1 MIRKLKQKKLKNLD
15 VLRQDFE
22 NKINLSESGNTEG
35 HTTDETDTKRTKKNI
50 NLDDLNRE
58 ILLKTKIKPSRGGKG
73 YPYISTKNLIMG

>member
-22 NKINLSESGNTEG
+22 NKINVSESGNNTN
-35 HTTDETDTKRTKKNI
+35 DETDTKRAKKNI
-50 NLDDLNRE
+50 NLDDLNKE

>member
-22 NKINLSESGNTEG
+22 NKINVSESGNN
-35 HTTDETDTKRTKKNI
+35 TTDETDTKRVKKNI
-50 NLDDLNRE
+50 NLDDLNKE
-58 ILLKTKIKPSRGGKG
+58 ILLKTKIKPSRGGRG

>member
-22 NKINLSESGNTEG
+22 NKIIVSESSDTEG
-35 HTTDETDTKRTKKNI
+35 HTTDETDTKRAKKNL
-50 NLDDLNRE
+50 NLDDLNKE
-58 ILLKTKIKPSRGGKG
+58 ILLKTKIKASRGGKG

>member
-22 NKINLSESGNTEG
+22 NKINMSEIGNN
-35 HTTDETDTKRTKKNI
+35 TTDETDTKRAKKNI
-50 NLDDLNRE
+50 NLDDLNKE
-58 ILLKTKIKPSRGGKG
+58 ILLKTKIRPSRGGRG

>member
-15 VLRQDFE
+15 ILRQDFE
-22 NKINLSESGNTEG
+22 NKINMSESDDFA
-35 HTTDETDTKRTKKNI
+35 TDETDTKRTKKNI

>member
-1 MIRKLKQKKLKNLD
+1 MIRKLKRKNLKNLD

-22 NKINLSESGNTEG
+22 NKINVSESGD
-35 HTTDETDTKRTKKNI
+35 HTTDETDAKRVKKNI
-50 NLDDLNRE
+50 NLDDLNKE

>member
-22 NKINLSESGNTEG
+22 NKINVSESGNN
-35 HTTDETDTKRTKKNI
+35 TTDETDTKRVKKNI
-50 NLDDLNRE
+50 NLDDLNKE

>member
-22 NKINLSESGNTEG
+22 NKINVSESSDN
-35 HTTDETDTKRTKKNI
+35 TTDETDTKRTKKNL

>member
-22 NKINLSESGNTEG
+22 NKINVSESGNN
-35 HTTDETDTKRTKKNI
+35 TTDETDTKRAKKNI
-50 NLDDLNRE
+50 NLDDLNKE

>member
-35 HTTDETDTKRTKKNI
+35 HTTDETDTKRAKKNI
-50 NLDDLNRE
+50 NLDDLNKE
-58 ILLKTKIKPSRGGKG
+58 ILLKTKIKPSRGGRR

>member
-22 NKINLSESGNTEG
+22 NKINVSESGDN
-35 HTTDETDTKRTKKNI
+35 TTDETDTKRVKKNI
-50 NLDDLNRE
+50 NLDDLNKE

>member
-22 NKINLSESGNTEG
+22 NKINVSESDD
-35 HTTDETDTKRTKKNI
+35 HTTDETDAKRAKKNL
-50 NLDDLNRE
+50 NLDDLNKE

>member
-22 NKINLSESGNTEG
+22 NKINVSESADN
-35 HTTDETDTKRTKKNI
+35 TTDETDTKRTKKNL
-50 NLDDLNRE
+50 NLDDLNKE

>member
-22 NKINLSESGNTEG
+22 NKINLSESCDN
-35 HTTDETDTKRTKKNI
+35 TTDETDTKRTKKNI
-50 NLDDLNRE
+50 NLDDLNKE

-73 YPYISTKNLIMG
+73 FPYISTKNLIMG

>member
-22 NKINLSESGNTEG
+22 NKINVSESGNN
-35 HTTDETDTKRTKKNI
+35 TTDETDTKRAKKNI
-50 NLDDLNRE
+50 NLDDLNKE
-58 ILLKTKIKPSRGGKG
+58 ILLKTKIKPVRGGKG

>member
-22 NKINLSESGNTEG
+22 NKINVSENGDN
-35 HTTDETDTKRTKKNI
+35 TTDETDAKRAKKNL
-50 NLDDLNRE
+50 NLDDLNKE

>member
-22 NKINLSESGNTEG
+22 NKINVSESSDFA
-35 HTTDETDTKRTKKNI
+35 TDETDAKRAKKNL
-50 NLDDLNRE
+50 NLDDLNKE
-58 ILLKTKIKPSRGGKG
+58 ILLKTKIKASRGGKG

>member
-22 NKINLSESGNTEG
+22 NKINVSEIGNN
-35 HTTDETDTKRTKKNI
+35 TTDETDTKRTKKNI

-58 ILLKTKIKPSRGGKG
+58 ILLKTKIKPSKGGKG

>member
-22 NKINLSESGNTEG
+22 NKINVSESADN
-35 HTTDETDTKRTKKNI
+35 TTDETDTKRTKKNI
-50 NLDDLNRE
+50 NLDDLNKE

>member
-22 NKINLSESGNTEG
+22 NKINMSEIGNN
-35 HTTDETDTKRTKKNI
+35 TTDETDTKRNKKNI
-50 NLDDLNRE
+50 NLDDLNKE
-58 ILLKTKIKPSRGGKG
+58 ILLKTKIRPSRGGRG

>member
-22 NKINLSESGNTEG
+22 NKINVSESGNN
-35 HTTDETDTKRTKKNI
+35 TTDETDAKRAKKNI
-50 NLDDLNRE
+50 NLDDLNKE

>member
-22 NKINLSESGNTEG
+22 NKINVSESGD
-35 HTTDETDTKRTKKNI
+35 HTTDETDAKRAKKNL
-50 NLDDLNRE
+50 NLDDLNKE

>member
-22 NKINLSESGNTEG
+22 NKINVSESADN
-35 HTTDETDTKRTKKNI
+35 TTDETDTKRAKKNI
-50 NLDDLNRE
+50 NLDDLNKE
-58 ILLKTKIKPSRGGKG
+58 ILLKTKIKPSRGGRG

>member
-22 NKINLSESGNTEG
+22 NKINVSESDNN
-35 HTTDETDTKRTKKNI
+35 TTDETDTKRTKKNI
-50 NLDDLNRE
+50 NLDDLNKE

>member
-22 NKINLSESGNTEG
+22 NKINVSESIDN
-35 HTTDETDTKRTKKNI
+35 TTDETDTKRTKKNI
-50 NLDDLNRE
+50 NLDDLNKE

-73 YPYISTKNLIMG
+73 YPYISTKI

>member
-22 NKINLSESGNTEG
+22 NKINVSESSDN
-35 HTTDETDTKRTKKNI
+35 TTDETDTKRTKKNI
-50 NLDDLNRE
+50 NLDDLNKE

>member
-22 NKINLSESGNTEG
+22 NKINMSEIGNN
-35 HTTDETDTKRTKKNI
+35 TTDETDTKRAKKNI
-50 NLDDLNRE
+50 NLDDLNKE
-58 ILLKTKIKPSRGGKG
+58 ILLKTKIKPSRGGRG

>member
-22 NKINLSESGNTEG
+22 NKINVSESDDFA
-35 HTTDETDTKRTKKNI
+35 TDETDTKRAKKNL
-50 NLDDLNRE
+50 NLDDLNKE